1 MKKFFIRRVR
11 TAWRN
16 ISDLR
21 NVSPSRLLTGALAT
35 QAGLATRCLPARLP
49 FHLMNRMLWPLTA
62 FWLSTVPAFSAE
74 EGEGVRQAQMD
85 FLEIVSKGGVMMYPL
100 ALLSMVA
107 VVLVLI
113 YLLTIRRNA
122 VVSDRF
128 MNAAE
133 AMIRKRDYLGLIAYC
148 HRQNESMA
156 RITQKTLDFFTK
168 YPSASFGE
176 VREVAEAEG
185 SRQAGLLSSRITYLA
200 DIGSIAPMVG
210 LLGTV
215 LGMIK
220 SFLNISAGDVQG
232 VRQMELAE
240 GVSEALITTAAGL
253 AIGIPALVFYSL
265 FRGRV
270 QKYIAELEAAST
282 HMMAL
287 LHSQVERQAAHG
299 YASPAQR
306 HRDDYA
312 MPVPSPL
319 GGDRPDLHGI

>member
-1 MKKFFIRRVR
+1 MKRRLISAAGILLSASAA
-11 TAWRN
+11 TAATAAEAEP
-16 ISDLR
+16 
-21 NVSPSRLLTGALAT
+21 VST
-35 QAGLATRCLPARLP
+35 
-49 FHLMNRMLWPLTA
+49 
-62 FWLSTVPAFSAE
+62 
-74 EGEGVRQAQMD
+74 QMD
-85 FLEIVSKGGVMMYPL
+85 FLEIVAAGGIMMYPL
-100 ALLSMVA
+100 ALISVIG

-128 MNAAE
+128 MDAAE

-148 HRQNESMA
+148 HRQNECMA
-156 RITQKTLDFFTK
+156 RVTQKTLDFLTK
-168 YPSASFGE
+168 YPMASFGG

-200 DIGSIAPMVG
+200 DIGAIAPMVG

-220 SFLNISAGDVQG
+220 SFLQISGGDVSG

-253 AIGIPALVFYSL
+253 MIGIPALVFYSL

-270 QKYIAELEAAST
+270 QKYIAELEAAAT
-282 HMMAL
+282 HLMAL
-287 LHSQVERQAAHG
+287 LHSQVERQQPQPPHTA
-299 YASPAQR
+299 AQR
-306 HRDDYA
+306 TREDYA
-312 MPVPSPL
+312 MPIPSPL
-319 GGDRPDLHGI
+319 GGERPDLQGI

>member
-1 MKKFFIRRVR
+1 MKKRF
-11 TAWRN
+11 
-16 ISDLR
+16 L
-21 NVSPSRLLTGALAT
+21 
-35 QAGLATRCLPARLP
+35 LPA
-49 FHLMNRMLWPLTA
+49 
-62 FWLSTVPAFSAE
+62 SATLGATCAVAAAQE
-74 EGEGVRQAQMD
+74 EGIAAEQMD
-85 FLEIVSKGGVMMYPL
+85 FLQIVQAGGVMMYPL
-100 ALLSMVA
+100 ALISIVG

-133 AMIRKRDYLGLIAYC
+133 AMIRKRDYLGLVAYS

-156 RITQKTLDFFTK
+156 RITQKTLEFFTR
-168 YPSASFGE
+168 YPGASFGE

-185 SRQAGLLSSRITYLA
+185 SRQAGLLTSRITYLA
-200 DIGSIAPMVG
+200 DIGAIAPMVG

-220 SFLNISAGDVQG
+220 SFLNIAAGDVSG

-253 AIGIPALVFYSL
+253 TIGIPALVFYSL

-270 QKYIAELEAAST
+270 QKYIAELEAAAT
-282 HMMAL
+282 HLMAL
-287 LHSQVERQAAHG
+287 LHSQVERRQP
-299 YASPAQR
+299 ASSSIGAAQR
-306 HRDDYA
+306 TRDDYS
-312 MPVPSPL
+312 MPLPSVL
-319 GGDRPDLHGI
+319 DTERPDLHGI